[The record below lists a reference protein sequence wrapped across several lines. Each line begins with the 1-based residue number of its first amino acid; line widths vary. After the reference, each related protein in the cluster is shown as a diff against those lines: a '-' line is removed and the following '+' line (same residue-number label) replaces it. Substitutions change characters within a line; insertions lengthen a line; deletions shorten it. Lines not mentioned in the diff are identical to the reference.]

1 MSGMGWMPAPG
12 IDCQALKQT
21 GPKDLLVLLLSL
33 ICCLMEAKKFQR
45 KKQSFQFVDISFE

>member
-1 MSGMGWMPAPG
+1 MDACA

-21 GPKDLLVLLLSL
+21 GPKDLLVLLLLL

>member
-45 KKQSFQFVDISFE
+45 KKTIVSVCRHKF